1 MPVTSKGEHAFQSA
15 PHAEFERGGKT
26 LNILFDCISSCIF
39 SQRDFA
45 FNWMCCTQALCSLTN
60 IFPLAMSQP
69 TGGLVLN
76 PSLQIQLLD
85 SPRGGRGA
93 AIPTKG
99 IIDIIKLSVYSRK
112 KCFCIINKCTVS
124 NPYKPSVGYNLAHND
139 ESDLALESWVGRF
152 Y

>member
-1 MPVTSKGEHAFQSA
+1 
-15 PHAEFERGGKT
+15 
-26 LNILFDCISSCIF
+26 
-39 SQRDFA
+39 
-45 FNWMCCTQALCSLTN
+45 
-60 IFPLAMSQP
+60 MSQP

-76 PSLQIQLLD
+76 PSQQIQLLD

-93 AIPTKG
+93 AISTKG

-112 KCFCIINKCTVS
+112 SILYHKQMYGFD
-124 NPYKPSVGYNLAHND
+124 PYNSVGYNLAHND

>member
-1 MPVTSKGEHAFQSA
+1 
-15 PHAEFERGGKT
+15 
-26 LNILFDCISSCIF
+26 
-39 SQRDFA
+39 
-45 FNWMCCTQALCSLTN
+45 
-60 IFPLAMSQP
+60 MSQP

-76 PSLQIQLLD
+76 PSQQIQLLD

-93 AIPTKG
+93 AISTKG

-112 KCFCIINKCTVS
+112 GILYHKQMYGFNS
-124 NPYKPSVGYNLAHND
+124 YKPSVGYKLAHND